1 MKRNKY
7 KDYLWYTALAVFII
21 CVIEGIFFYHN
32 VENPFLKVTLN
43 IQNAIK
49 AYKIDPDI
57 KQAEALAYMQKA
69 IELNPENQTYAEQ
82 LGRYYIGSQKYD
94 LAINAYEDLYA
105 KNHDNTDALRILSPR
120 FGDFCYTDAEF
131 SMIKHAVEDFRK
143 MGAEGVVF
151 GVLKPDGTLNMEQM
165 KELMEAAGDMS
176 VTLHRAFDVCV
187 DPIETM
193 EQAISLGINTIL
205 TSGQRNVCLQGAD
218 LLKELVEKSQGRIT
232 IQAGSG
238 VGAEVIR
245 QLYPLTGVRAYHMTG
260 KRVIDSEMQFRK
272 DGVNMGL
279 PMLSE
284 YEIWR
289 TDVDN
294 IRAAKKVLEEL

>member
-1 MKRNKY
+1 MVKSVSRMDDLSGLNEKDGGKYVKEYILEACVDSVESAMAAVEGGADRLELCGNLIIGGTTPGPWLFDEIRKRS
-7 KDYLWYTALAVFII
+7 DIRIHALI
-21 CVIEGIFFYHN
+21 
-32 VENPFLKVTLN
+32 
-43 IQNAIK
+43 
-49 AYKIDPDI
+49 
-57 KQAEALAYMQKA
+57 
-69 IELNPENQTYAEQ
+69 
-82 LGRYYIGSQKYD
+82 R
-94 LAINAYEDLYA
+94 
-105 KNHDNTDALRILSPR
+105 PR

-193 EQAISLGINTIL
+193 EQAISLGINTI
-205 TSGQRNVCLQGAD
+205 
-218 LLKELVEKSQGRIT
+218 
-232 IQAGSG
+232 QAGSG
-238 VGAEVIR
+238 VGASVIR
-245 QLYPLTGVRAYHMTG
+245 QLYPLTGIKAYHMTG

-289 TDVDN
+289 TDVEN